1 MIWKILSWESVSF
14 GDENNWRQK
23 WIKADILK
31 TQSELKVLSPSPA
44 LLRRRGKEG
53 LAQTAPG
60 LGKSQLQ
67 TRFTF
72 LAKLSLAIHKEG
84 AALKKRKRK
93 RQPSTVEI
101 KEKSSAASST
111 SNYSTIQS
119 VLFLPITF
127 NRWSKAGL
135 EKECWAKWSAQAV
148 LEDLCWCGS
157 GSSSHCAIA
166 LWCQWAGYYYTVYS
180 SEGHSPTAAHSEWTK
195 AGPWER
201 REKFVNL

>member
-14 GDENNWRQK
+14 GDEKNLKAK

-31 TQSELKVLSPSPA
+31 TQNELKVLSPSLA

-84 AALKKRKRK
+84 AALKKKK
-93 RQPSTVEI
+93 KKMRQPSTVEI
-101 KEKSSAASST
+101 KREISAASST
-111 SNYSTIQS
+111 SNHSTVCFDPSYFFEYVDQSWIRTRSVGQSGQHRQS
-119 VLFLPITF
+119 VKIILD
-127 NRWSKAGL
+127 
-135 EKECWAKWSAQAV
+135 V
-148 LEDLCWCGS
+148 
-157 GSSSHCAIA
+157 
-166 LWCQWAGYYYTVYS
+166 
-180 SEGHSPTAAHSEWTK
+180 
-195 AGPWER
+195 
-201 REKFVNL
+201 